1 MTFSTLDTPE
11 TTSIKLDTLR
21 KLATEFLGLV
31 AKYRAARKETRS
43 QYHYHS
49 EKAAHLA
56 QAQRD
61 VNRVW
66 QG

>member
-11 TTSIKLDTLR
+11 TTSVKLDTLR
-21 KLATEFLGLV
+21 KLATEIFELV
-31 AKYRAARKETRS
+31 AKYRAARKEVRS
-43 QYHYHS
+43 LHNYHK